1 MSSLPKRLSV
11 ILPSFNDARIADAIR
26 SIRRF
31 DDIGTIRLIVVDGG
45 SKQEVL
51 DVIAPLV
58 TTDDVFISEPDR
70 GIFDALNKGL
80 DRCATDFIGWLGS
93 DDLFT
98 GRILAS
104 DVVSAL
110 EQHDI
115 YVTSLAVF
123 QDTKVRR
130 ITHSLPSRLGLVRYG
145 LHNPHYATFGRAV
158 LLKSERFRLDLLGSD
173 IDYFLRIFAKK
184 PSVSSTNAVAVL
196 MREGGFSSRSHRKIF
211 DINLQLFKVY
221 MKHTNAVIA
230 AFALLNKMTYKL
242 AGSLYYRIF
251 RLDPASLLA
260 CGDV

>member
-1 MSSLPKRLSV
+1 MSLSTKRLSI
-11 ILPSFNDARIADAIR
+11 ILPSFNDVRIADAIR

-31 DDIGTIRLIVVDGG
+31 DDIGTVRLVVIDGG
-45 SKQEVL
+45 SKQEIL
-51 DVIAPLV
+51 DIIAPLV
-58 TTDDVFISEPDR
+58 TTHDIVISEPDR

-80 DRCATDFIGWLGS
+80 DHCTTNFIGWLGS

-98 GRILAS
+98 GRVRAS
-104 DVVSAL
+104 DVVHTL

-123 QDTKVRR
+123 LDTTVRR
-130 ITHSLPSRLGLVRYG
+130 ITHALPSRLGLVKYG
-145 LHNPHYATFGRAV
+145 LHNPHYATFGRAE

-184 PSVSSTNAVAVL
+184 PNVASTNAVAVL
-196 MREGGFSSRSHRKIF
+196 MREGGFSSQSPRKIF
-211 DINLQLFKVY
+211 QVNAQLFKVY

-230 AFALLNKMTYKL
+230 MFALFNKIAYKL
-242 AGSLYYRIF
+242 AGSLYFRLF

-260 CGDV
+260 CRDG